1 MKRSTHTYTAS
12 IAKIAELMLR
22 NNSPHLQQLAGLLNK
37 LSAQTAAVGAMN
49 DNPSP
54 TLTSAANFKRVQEA
68 ARKLNDARKATVA
81 VASEIVGKG
90 IRDIQAKI
98 DAKVTLIPSEHAK
111 EIREVFRLTPAGEQP
126 KFLND
131 LAIAN
136 KGPEL
141 ASVIAVPAIL
151 TGITDEMQDQFRK
164 LILETHAGREL
175 AEQAELTEALSEVLT
190 ATDVAQA
197 FVADLAD
204 PARLTDIEARE
215 AAATAAE
222 AALNSAIA
230 AE

>member
-1 MKRSTHTYTAS
+1 MKRSTQTYTAS
-12 IAKIAELMLR
+12 IAKIVELMQR
-22 NNSPHLQQLAGLLNK
+22 GNSPHLPQLAVLLNK
-37 LSAQTAAVGAMN
+37 LSVQTAAVGAMN

-54 TLTSAANFKRVQEA
+54 TLTPAANFKKVQEA
-68 ARKLNDARKATVA
+68 AKRLDDARKATVA
-81 VASEIVGKG
+81 AASEIVGKG

-98 DAKVTLIPSEHAK
+98 DAKVKLIPSDHAR
-111 EIREVFRLTPAGEQP
+111 EIREVFRLTPIGERP

-131 LAIAN
+131 LAILN

-141 ASVIAVPAIL
+141 AAIIAVPAIL
-151 TGITDEMQDQFRK
+151 TGITDEMQSQFRR
-164 LILETHAGREL
+164 LILETHAGSEL
-175 AEQAELTEALSEVLT
+175 AEQTELTEAMTEVLA

-197 FVADLAD
+197 FVTDIAD
-204 PARLTDIEARE
+204 PTRLADIEARE